1 MSANKLP
8 EIILV
13 ETQIPENLGASARAM
28 LNFNLKKLRIVS
40 PSFELSNEKIV
51 PLSAGAKSVIKNI
64 KKFNT
69 FEESIQDFNILIAT
83 TNRSRSIKKDK
94 IDFYELSNLIKKE
107 SNKVGI
113 VFGPEKSGLN
123 NDHLS
128 MCDYILRIES
138 NPKFSSL
145 NLSHAVSLTAYEI
158 MKQNKKTTK
167 KNTPKSE
174 VMRAPKKDLINF
186 FKVLETNLE
195 KTNFFAVKE
204 RRKIITQKIRNIFS
218 KISLSS
224 KDLATLI
231 GVMKSLKKNN
241 QK

>member
-1 MSANKLP
+1 MVLNKLP

-40 PSFELSNEKIV
+40 PSFDLSNEKIL
-51 PLSAGAKSVIKNI
+51 PLSAGANNVIKNI
-64 KKFNT
+64 KEFDT
-69 FEESIQDFNILIAT
+69 FEESVKDFNILIAT
-83 TNRSRSIKKDK
+83 TNRLRSIKKNK
-94 IDFYELSNLIKKE
+94 INFDELNRLIKIK

-128 MCDYILRIES
+128 ICDYVLKIDS

-145 NLSHAVSLTAYEI
+145 NLSHAVSLISYEI
-158 MKQNKKTTK
+158 MKGNKEETK
-167 KNTPKSE
+167 KDSLENGAIP
-174 VMRAPKKDLINF
+174 APKKDLINF
-186 FKVLETNLE
+186 FRLLEAQLE
-195 KTNFFAVKE
+195 KTNFFAVEE
-204 RRKIITQKIRNIFS
+204 RKKIIIQKIRNIFN
-218 KISLSS
+218 KINLTSQ
-224 KDLATLI
+224 DLATLI